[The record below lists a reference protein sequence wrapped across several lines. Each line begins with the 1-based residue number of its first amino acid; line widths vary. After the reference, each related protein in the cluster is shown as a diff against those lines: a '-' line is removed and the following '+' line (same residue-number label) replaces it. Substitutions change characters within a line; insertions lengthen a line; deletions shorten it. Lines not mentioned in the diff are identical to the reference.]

1 MTLENDLVLIYHD
14 GKPMVFARVESIVAD
29 HKKDWFQIR
38 LLILSVPPQE
48 VTWILKEDYINGAE
62 FTMDGQK
69 MRLEKVAA
77 PSAGEAKP
85 VERPLESPGESP
97 GATGDESSD
106 EAGRQSPDDDSR
118 EGARVISFPENP
130 DRS

>member
-14 GKPMVFARVESIVAD
+14 GNPMVFARVESIVAD

-77 PSAGEAKP
+77 PSAGKAEP
-85 VERPLESPGESP
+85 VERPES
-97 GATGDESSD
+97 AGDESGD
-106 EAGRQSPDDDSR
+106 KAGRQSPDDDSR
-118 EGARVISFPENP
+118 GDARVISFPANP
-130 DRS
+130 DKS